1 MSKTTKTT
9 VFMFSVLD
17 YKAMEEYFEIMA
29 AQGWMLEKIGTW
41 TVRFKKTNP
50 QNLKFTVDLFPYLTA
65 FDSPHSRDVK
75 DYQELCEQSGWHF
88 VTSANKFQIFYAN
101 ADENPTPIQTD
112 SSVEEKVVRKSVFG
126 IEFLVFLIC
135 LPALLFSFGALFP
148 FDYSKLFTNISIL
161 STVYFPILLVPIS
174 IYTGYFV
181 CWFWKAKKNIRQGLS
196 LPRTSLRAARLRGM
210 FLLVVGGL
218 LISLMITAA
227 IADAINGY
235 HFILFFFLLPFSGV
249 AIGIWFKKN
258 VAAKERSR
266 KRNLTIFTAVVLGST
281 IFLTVLTTG
290 LVLSSGKVFEGI
302 TGMKSGLPEGYTAL
316 KLSDFDI
323 EEPPKVS
330 VFSKRSSFVVPI
342 NYDYYEITNG
352 ESIETSYI
360 QAASPAIASY
370 IFEGM
375 VRREGSL
382 LYRSVIEAPVEAWN
396 VDQAY
401 YLNDDMTIILLLKDE
416 VVIRLDSKFDF
427 SQPEVR
433 KVCLEKLI

>member
-9 VFMFSVLD
+9 IFMFSVLD
-17 YKAMEEYFEIMA
+17 YKAMEEYFEKMA
-29 AQGWMLEKIGTW
+29 GQGWMLEKIGAW

-50 QNLKFTVDLFPYLTA
+50 QNLKFTVDLFPYMTA
-65 FDSPHSRDVK
+65 FDSPHNRHVK

-101 ADENPTPIQTD
+101 ADEKPIPIQTD

-126 IEFLVFLIC
+126 IEFLVFLVC
-135 LPALLFSFGALFP
+135 LPALLFSLGTLFP

-161 STVYFPILLVPIS
+161 TTVYFPILLLPIS

-181 CWFWKAKKNIRQGLS
+181 LWFWQAKRNIRRGLP
-196 LPRTSLRAARLRGM
+196 LPRTSLRAARWRGM
-210 FLLVVGGL
+210 FMLVIGGI

-235 HFILFFFLLPFSGV
+235 RFILFFFLIPFSGV
-249 AIGIWFKKN
+249 VIGIWFKKN

-266 KRNLTIFTAVVLGST
+266 KKNLTIFTAIVLGST
-281 IFLTVLTTG
+281 IFLTVLTIG
-290 LVLSSGKVFEGI
+290 IVLSSVKVSKGI

-316 KLSDFDI
+316 KLSDFEI
-323 EEPPKVS
+323 EELPKVS
-330 VFSKRSSFVVPI
+330 NFLKRSSFVVPI
-342 NYDYYEITNG
+342 NYDYYEIING
-352 ESIETSYI
+352 RSIKTSYI

-382 LYRSVIEAPVEAWN
+382 LYRSVIEAPVEAWD

-401 YLNDDMTIILLLKDE
+401 YLNDDMNMILLLKDE
-416 VVIRLDSKFDF
+416 VVIRIDGKFDF
-427 SQPEVR
+427 SLPEVR
-433 KVCLEKLI
+433 KVSVEKLL